1 MLLKATQKKIK
12 LYCQGK
18 STIAVTN
25 IQHYREKP
33 VEFCSEILD
42 KILTNEQQQIL
53 ISVIKNPITLA
64 VAGHAVGK
72 TSVAAWLVL
81 WWVFARGGMA
91 ITTAP
96 TRRQVQ
102 HLLWR
107 EIEKAHSNNKEVF
120 GGKLNLGSLTLD
132 AGKGSAIGF
141 TARTTAEDTSSFQG
155 IHDEDLLLIID
166 EANARNLKGVWDGA
180 IACVTGAGNRLLA
193 LGNPTSAG
201 TEFYRHCL
209 KRSPIEIAVW
219 SHPNVEPYY
228 QEIEIVSG
236 TVAEKIHRLL
246 PGLNPLELPQKIP
259 GAVSPQWIE
268 EVRETY
274 GENSIYWKCRLNAQF
289 PSDIDLSVC
298 PESWF
303 EAAIISDFK
312 LNNSGITIGV
322 DVANGGDEHALAAI
336 QQGVAFKYH
345 TLPTYGDGEDIGRLV
360 EEVLSLIKSFPY
372 AIPVTVG
379 IDAIGVGAGAVS
391 ELRIKV
397 RADADLAGRTIVI
410 VGICWAEKSSKPKQ
424 FKNLKAEHHY
434 KLKEKIKTR
443 YLRILLGLHTEKLR
457 TQLCKIHFAVPDGD
471 SAIQVESRKF
481 TIERLKGNSP
491 DLAHALILANSLP
504 PPISGAPNTSIPAP
518 QNLLSEYNSR
528 FTRP

>member
-1 MLLKATQKKIK
+1 LFSKTAKKLNVYRK
-12 LYCQGK
+12 KSPASTDTDMGLYRDNP
-18 STIAVTN
+18 ID
-25 IQHYREKP
+25 
-33 VEFCSEILD
+33 FCEEILN
-42 KILTNEQQQIL
+42 KKLTFEQQEIL
-53 ISVIKNPITLA
+53 NSIIKNPITLA

-96 TRRQVQ
+96 TRRQVE

-107 EIEKAHSNNKEVF
+107 EIEKAHTNNKDVF
-120 GGKLNLGSLTLD
+120 GGKLKLGSLTLESEK
-132 AGKGSAIGF
+132 GGSAIGF

-219 SHPNVEPYY
+219 GHPNVEPYY
-228 QEIEIVSG
+228 HEVEISTGVV
-236 TVAEKIHRLL
+236 TEKVHRLL

-268 EVRETY
+268 EIRETY
-274 GENSIYWKCRLNAQF
+274 GENSVYWKCRLNAQF
-289 PSDIDLSVC
+289 PSDIDISVC
-298 PESWF
+298 PEAWF
-303 EAAIISDFK
+303 DAAIISDFK

-322 DVANGGDEHALAAI
+322 DVANGGDEHAIAAI
-336 QQGVAFKYH
+336 QQNILFRYN

-360 EEVLSLIKSFPY
+360 DEVINIIRDFPH
-372 AIPVTVG
+372 AVPITIG

-391 ELRIKV
+391 DLRAKV
-397 RADADLAGRTIVI
+397 RSATDLADRTII
-410 VGICWAEKSSKPKQ
+410 IIGICWAEKSSKPKQ

-434 KLKEKIKTR
+434 KIKERLKTR
-443 YLRILLGLHTEKLR
+443 SLRILSGLHTEKLR

-491 DLAHALILANSLP
+491 DLAHAVILANSLP
-504 PPISGAPNTSIPAP
+504 VPASTIHNTSIPVP
-518 QNLLSEYNSR
+518 GNLLSEYNSR